1 MRTMESKILN
11 KKTKTK
17 GDWMKVVHQGPWMF
31 HGWGLMIEV
40 YDGVTD
46 LEKFIFHG
54 RCMHGLKSMKFRS
67 SMGM

>member
-17 GDWMKVVHQGPWMF
+17 GDWKKVVHHGPWMLR
-31 HGWGLMIEV
+31 GWGLMIE
-40 YDGVTD
+40 GVTD
-46 LEKFIFHG
+46 LEKFLFHG